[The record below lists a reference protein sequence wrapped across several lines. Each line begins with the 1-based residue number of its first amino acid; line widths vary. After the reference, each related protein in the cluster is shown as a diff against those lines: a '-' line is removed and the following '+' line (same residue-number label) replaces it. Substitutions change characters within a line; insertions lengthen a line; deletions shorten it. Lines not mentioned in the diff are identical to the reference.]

1 MQYFDIAKLTAV
13 DAADAADLVTSASS
27 HFREEEDGGL
37 DASSPV
43 ATIATDAWFAAN
55 HVTLFTPDNPDAS
68 DTNAPVIHGDGSHD
82 AVAVATTG
90 ASWSAATAVTTDN
103 SAFGVASAARQ
114 AFGGNDDGQ
123 SAPGAATFDSSS
135 WATSRSDVS
144 AADLANARCTTSDSP
159 EIFAD
164 PAISAAPNPGHR
176 SSVTAAATSATSHAT
191 DTPVGE

>member
-13 DAADAADLVTSASS
+13 DATDAADLVASASS
-27 HFREEEDGGL
+27 HFGEEEDGFL

-55 HVTLFTPDNPDAS
+55 HVALFTLDNPDAS

-82 AVAVATTG
+82 AVAIATTG
-90 ASWSAATAVTTDN
+90 ALWSAATAGATDN

-123 SAPGAATFDSSS
+123 SAPGAAAFDSFS

-159 EIFAD
+159 EIFTDLAV
-164 PAISAAPNPGHR
+164 SAAHSPGHR

-191 DTPVGE
+191 DTSTAE